1 MSAYGSK
8 QKPTTRKTVSLD
20 EEQAAAISGNK
31 ENLGNIKSLAAEASS
46 ADTDTLI
53 NEIEKFFPG
62 FSSMTGKASEVIGNY
77 LSGTISDDMQRQM
90 ADRAAARGISTG
102 TAGSQFS
109 GFQELR
115 NFGTTMMAMQQQ
127 GVQMVNQA
135 AQIAKSMVNPMSVTS
150 LFQTPAQRAQ
160 LAQSE
165 ADRAASI
172 DSHNAAIA
180 AAPDPGRIAALED
193 ARMRQIAGIQTR
205 NAVNMQNSA
214 NYAASMGYS
223 SRPRFGSLRD
233 RLRSQGLRT
242 V

>member
-1 MSAYGSK
+1 
-8 QKPTTRKTVSLD
+8 VSLD

-31 ENLGNIKSLAAEASS
+31 ENLDDIKSLASEASS

-77 LSGTISDDMQRQM
+77 LSGNISDDVQKQM
-90 ADRAAARGISTG
+90 ADRAASRGISTG

-115 NFGTTMMAMQQQ
+115 NYGTTMMAMQQQ

-135 AQIAKSMVNPMSVTS
+135 AQVAKSMVNPMSVTS

-165 ADRAASI
+165 SDRNASI

-180 AAPDPGRIAALED
+180 AAPNPGQIAALED

-205 NAVNMQNSA
+205 NAVTMSNMANFSA
-214 NYAASMGYS
+214 
-223 SRPRFGSLRD
+223 SRGTSIYDSLNRRGSLRD
-233 RLRSQGLRT
+233 RLRSQGSRI

>member
-1 MSAYGSK
+1 MSAYGTK
-8 QKPTTRKTVSLD
+8 QRPTSRTPVSLD
-20 EEQAAAISGNK
+20 EEQAAAIKGNK
-31 ENLGNIKSLAAEASS
+31 ENLDDIKSLAAEASA

-62 FSSMTGKASEVIGNY
+62 FSSMTGKASEVVGNY
-77 LSGTISDDMQRQM
+77 LSGTISDDMQKQM

-115 NFGTTMMAMQQQ
+115 NYGTTMMAMQQQ
-127 GVQMVNQA
+127 GVQMMNQA
-135 AQIAKSMVNPMSVTS
+135 AQVARSMVNPMSVTS
-150 LFQTPAQRAQ
+150 MFQTPAQRAQ

-165 ADRAASI
+165 SDRAAEI
-172 DSHNAAIA
+172 DSHNAALA

-205 NAVNMQNSA
+205 NAVTMMNMA
-214 NYAASMGYS
+214 NYQASR
-223 SRPRFGSLRD
+223 SRPSLFERVD
-233 RLRSQGLRT
+233 AQWAARRNAMWS
-242 V
+242 